1 MFGPQRYINKSIR
14 HRRRSLDFRRA
25 HDAGSGR
32 FVRLHS
38 IGHGQL
44 LGMMLP
50 RMARTPIDGRQI
62 FSVFS
67 VGSKLILVTVS
78 SLFLRL
84 SLRIRVESDRWRP
97 PLFTLFP
104 TIISTTGS
112 CVTTIGTRSVTIRPE
127 RKPSWPRRR
136 PRENCRRSSSFI
148 SQTAERTARA
158 LQGAGS
164 RDGSE
169 LDPTGAAGDRHT
181 LTPSTRSR
189 AHASNWGN
197 DTAPDWRAISLP

>member
-1 MFGPQRYINKSIR
+1 MFGPQRYINKLIR
-14 HRRRSLDFRRA
+14 HRSLPRSRQSLDFRRA
-25 HDAGSGR
+25 HDAASGR

-50 RMARTPIDGRQI
+50 RVARTPIDSRQI

-67 VGSKLILVTVS
+67 VGSKSILVTAS

-84 SLRIRVESDRWRP
+84 SLRIRVGSDRWRP

-104 TIISTTGS
+104 TIISTPGS
-112 CVTTIGTRSVTIRPE
+112 CVTTIGTRSLTIRPE

-136 PRENCRRSSSFI
+136 RATDEAHRSSPRRENEVR
-148 SQTAERTARA
+148 E
-158 LQGAGS
+158 
-164 RDGSE
+164 
-169 LDPTGAAGDRHT
+169 
-181 LTPSTRSR
+181 
-189 AHASNWGN
+189 
-197 DTAPDWRAISLP
+197 